1 MELFFQLQ
9 FFIGYFTLPHEKS
22 TIFNVGHTF
31 LYSLCLK
38 SSLDARLTFW
48 FNTFF
53 LMEIPRL
60 SSPLMLLAPL
70 PRIQLFLF
78 FLAVPAYD
86 ISLSPFCS
94 GFQHNTIPLS
104 FGISIQQNQQKIS
117 PHLGVID
124 NKKTDNE
131 FFPHYQSIFSSNTYL
146 NLHSFIL
153 VFPI

>member
-1 MELFFQLQ
+1 M
-9 FFIGYFTLPHEKS
+9 
-22 TIFNVGHTF
+22 
-31 LYSLCLK
+31 
-38 SSLDARLTFW
+38 D
-48 FNTFF
+48 
-53 LMEIPRL
+53 IPRR

-104 FGISIQQNQQKIS
+104 SGISIQQNQQKTFL
-117 PHLGVID
+117 HLGIFD

-131 FFPHYQSIFSSNTYL
+131 FSFLTIRYQTPLLIIYIFVHQIFSPQKRLY
-146 NLHSFIL
+146 SFELTVCLYNYRNPKKIL
-153 VFPI
+153 DIIPCIFIQMCSI